1 MPLSFTCPHCNY
13 KSLVDDRY
21 VGQSGPCAACGKT
34 VTVEAAESQSASP
47 QHFASSSGVGRNLVV
62 ALLSM
67 VVLVLVAG
75 GAIGFVYLAIATS
88 DVVRTGTL
96 QEPCAEN
103 LTAIG
108 KALLQYHNDNG
119 RFPPAAVLDAK
130 GRPTHSWRVLL
141 LPYLGE
147 DALFRQYNMSLPWD
161 DPQNQLLSA
170 QMPAVYHCPDSL
182 NVPGSETSYMVVT
195 GPEAV
200 FRPTQSATLL
210 DIKDG
215 APNTLLVVETTG
227 MAINWLEPRDLSRDK
242 LALTIN
248 GSNGAGIGSQHAAG
262 GAHVLL
268 ADGTVVFLN
277 NLTSPEK
284 LESLLTI
291 DAGDVAAQ

>member
-1 MPLSFTCPHCNY
+1 MPLSFTCPHCSY

-34 VTVEAAESQSASP
+34 VMIDGAEPLSATHRAAANNRI
-47 QHFASSSGVGRNLVV
+47 GRNLLV
-62 ALLSM
+62 ALLSIA
-67 VVLVLVAG
+67 VLTLVTG

-119 RFPPAAVLDAK
+119 RFPPATVLDAK
-130 GRPTHSWRVLL
+130 GRPMHSWRVLL
-141 LPYLGE
+141 LPYLGQE
-147 DALFRQYNMSLPWD
+147 SLFRQYNMSLPWD

-195 GPEAV
+195 GPDAV
-200 FRPTQSATLL
+200 FQPKQSATLL

-215 APNTLLVVETTG
+215 AAKTLLVVETTG
-227 MAINWLEPRDLSRDK
+227 MAINWLEPRDLPRDK
-242 LALTIN
+242 VALTIN
-248 GSNGAGIGSQHAAG
+248 GTAGAGIGSQHAAG
-262 GAHVLL
+262 GR
-268 ADGTVVFLN
+268 TCC
-277 NLTSPEK
+277 SPMAA
-284 LESLLTI
+284 SCFSTI
-291 DAGDVAAQ
+291 